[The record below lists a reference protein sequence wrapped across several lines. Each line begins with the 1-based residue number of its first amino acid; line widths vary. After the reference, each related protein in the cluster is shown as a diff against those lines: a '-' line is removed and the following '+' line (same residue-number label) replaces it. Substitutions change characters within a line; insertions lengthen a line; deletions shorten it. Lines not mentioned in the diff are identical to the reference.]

1 MFSYA
6 LCVLEYINYV
16 FVFCHVLEYIIMC
29 SCSVIFRPDGI
40 PDAILYVL
48 FHVPRPLLLTVLP
61 FEAAV
66 ALLRMV
72 TLSLYRMIHVCS
84 SCVSKSI
91 VATVP
96 ADLSSSVSW

>member
-16 FVFCHVLEYIIMC
+16 FVFYHVLEYIIMC

-48 FHVPRPLLLTVLP
+48 FHVLRPLLTKS
-61 FEAAV
+61 AAQRQ
-66 ALLRMV
+66 AERDK
-72 TLSLYRMIHVCS
+72 H
-84 SCVSKSI
+84 KQ
-91 VATVP
+91 
-96 ADLSSSVSW
+96 